1 MHHPID
7 AALCQHLLRTATV
20 PVSALVRC
28 AEAQRA
34 ARDAGGPI
42 PYLWELL
49 AARQILCGPELD
61 QARRA
66 AGDRGPSADL
76 GPSKATRRVPRI
88 DEAQETSSRPTARV
102 SPRVPSRALARPLVE
117 ASGEFLPQWSG
128 RHRDGVSSGDVLG
141 DYEVLEPIGRGS
153 MGCVFVAR
161 DTRTGRRVALK
172 VLAGERARR
181 SKGAQRFHREA
192 DLLCSLQHPNLVQ
205 GLGFGTSA
213 GRGFLVMEL
222 VEGPSLKHELRE
234 RGPLPVEELRALG
247 AGLARAVAY
256 LHREGIVH
264 RDIKPANV
272 LIGPDRRPRLCDLG
286 LAREEELSSRAT
298 ASGDTLGTPCYMA
311 PEQARGPRE
320 AGPPADLYSLGVT
333 LFHAAAGRPPFNEE
347 SGIVV
352 MSRHLFDGVPDVRT
366 LRPGLPTDLA
376 HLIWRLTRK
385 DPSER
390 PSAAEVAAQLSV
402 EVIRHSGTRRAA

>member
-7 AALCQHLLRTATV
+7 AALCQHLLRTAGV
-20 PVSALVRC
+20 PVSVLVRC
-28 AEAQRA
+28 AEAQRS
-34 ARDAGGPI
+34 ARDAGGPV

-49 AARQILCGPELD
+49 AARQVLSGPDLD

-76 GPSKATRRVPRI
+76 GPSKATRRLPRTEEVPQPR
-88 DEAQETSSRPTARV
+88 ALAPSAPK
-102 SPRVPSRALARPLVE
+102 RVPSRALARPLVE
-117 ASGEFLPQWSG
+117 SSGEFLPQWSG
-128 RHRDGVSSGDVLG
+128 RHRDGVAPGDVLG
-141 DYEVLEPIGRGS
+141 DYEVREPIGRGS
-153 MGCVFVAR
+153 MGCVFEAR
-161 DTRTGRRVALK
+161 DTRSGKLVALK

-192 DLLCSLQHPNLVQ
+192 DLLCSLQHPNLVA
-205 GLGFGTSA
+205 GLGFGNTA
-213 GRGFLVMEL
+213 GRSFLVMEL
-222 VEGPSLKHELRE
+222 IEGPSLKHELRE

-286 LAREEELSSRAT
+286 LAREEELTSQAT

-311 PEQARGPRE
+311 PEQARGPRD

-352 MSRHLFDGVPDVRT
+352 MSRHLFDGIPDVRT
-366 LRPGLPTDLA
+366 LRPGLPPDLA
-376 HLIWRLTRK
+376 QLIWRLTRK

-402 EVIRHSGTRRAA
+402 DDFRPGQSRRAA